1 MATATA
7 KSSVTTQET
16 TPYKPQHK
24 VRIVTAASLFD
35 GHDAAINI
43 MRRIIQSTG
52 CEVIHL
58 GHDRS
63 VEEVVNTAIQED
75 ANAIAMTSYQGGHNE
90 YFKYMYDLL
99 QERGA
104 GHIKIF
110 GGGGGVILPSEIDEL
125 MDYGITRIYSPD
137 DGREM
142 GLQGMINDLVEKSDF
157 PVPAMKETTGDKDVS
172 VLLKEKDVQ
181 TIARLISLAEN
192 RHEEF
197 NSAFSIQHSELS
209 APVLGITGTGGSGK
223 SSLVDELIRRFL
235 IDFPEKNIGVISVDP
250 SKRKTGGALLGDRI
264 RMNAINH
271 PRVYMRSLATRQSN
285 LALSQHVQ
293 EAVDVLKAAQYD
305 LIILETSGIGQS
317 DTEILDHS
325 DVSLYVMTPEF
336 GAATQL
342 EKIDMLDFADV
353 VAINKFDKRGA
364 QDALRDVK
372 KQYQRN
378 HNLWDA
384 DPETLPVYG
393 TIASQFND
401 PGMNAL
407 YSVLMDNVAETTGA
421 NLKSIGDRVE
431 DRSEKIFV
439 IPPARTRY
447 LSEISENNR
456 SYDAFAKAQSATAQ
470 KLYGIYKTILTLTEK
485 EEGQPAS
492 PHQNSHPHA
501 TKADGDAPKTYPYLT
516 QNGLD
521 EDEILQAVSSSVSS
535 DQQGDGN
542 VSRTDSQLVEML
554 IAQFN
559 KVKMDLDPY
568 NWEIIT
574 GWEEKVNKYK
584 QPIYSF
590 KVRNKEIKIETHTES
605 LSHQQ
610 IPKVALPKY
619 TAWGDILQWCLQEN
633 VPGEFPYTAGLYP
646 FKRTGEDPTRMFAG
660 EGGPERTNKRFHYV
674 SLGMPAKRLSTAFD
688 SVTLYGNDPGYRPD
702 IYGKIGNAGVSIC
715 CLDDAKKLYSG
726 FDLSDPMTSVSMTIN
741 GPAPMLL
748 GFFMNAAIDQNCEK
762 YIQENGL
769 EDKVEAKLK
778 ELYDDKDLERPC
790 YLNADGKKVT
800 APITED
806 SGLPEGNNGL
816 GLMLLGLT
824 GDQILP
830 ADEYARIK
838 AETLKQVRGTVQ
850 ADILK
855 EDQAQNTCIFST
867 EFALRLMGDVQE
879 YFIDQQVRN
888 FYSVSISGY
897 HIAEAGANPITQLA
911 FTLANGFTYV
921 EYYLS
926 RGMDINKFG
935 PNLSFF
941 FSNGVDPEY
950 AVIGRVARKI
960 WSKALKNKYGANP
973 RAQMLKY
980 HIQTSGRSL
989 HAQEIDFNDIR
1000 TTLQALYAIYD
1011 NCNSLHTNAYDEA
1024 ITTPTEESVRRA
1036 MAIQLI
1042 INKELGL
1049 AKNENPI
1056 QGAFIIE
1063 ELTDL
1068 VEEAVLSEFDRIT
1081 ERGGVLGAMETMY
1094 QRSKI
1099 QEESMHYEMLKH
1111 TGEYPIIGVNTFLSS
1126 KGSPT
1131 IQPAEVIRATEAE
1144 KKNQI
1149 NTKENLHTAFAKA
1162 QDSALKDIQSAAV
1175 ENKNIFTQLMEATK
1189 VCSLGQITEAL
1200 FEVGGQYRRN
1210 M

>member
-1 MATATA
+1 MIM
-7 KSSVTTQET
+7 ET
-16 TPYKPQHK
+16 VAPYTPKNK

-43 MRRIIQSTG
+43 MRRIMQSSG

-63 VEEVVNTAIQED
+63 VEEVVNCAIEED
-75 ANAIAMTSYQGGHNE
+75 AQAIAMTSYQGGHVE

-99 QERGA
+99 KEKGA
-104 GHIKIF
+104 SHICIF
-110 GGGGGVILPSEIDEL
+110 GGGGGTILPEEIKDL
-125 MDYGITRIYSPD
+125 HDYGVTRLYHPD
-137 DGREM
+137 DGREL
-142 GLQGMINDLVEKSDF
+142 GLQGMINDLIERCDF
-157 PVPAMKETTGDKDVS
+157 PTGINLNGEAKRLSPEDPGA
-172 VLLKEKDVQ
+172 
-181 TIARLISLAEN
+181 IAKLISAAEN
-192 RHEEF
+192 DPEG
-197 NSAFSIQHSELS
+197 SEAVLQTVRAQAEQS
-209 APVLGITGTGGSGK
+209 KTPVLGITGTGGAGK
-223 SSLVDELIRRFL
+223 SSMVDELVRRFL
-235 IDFPEKNIGVISVDP
+235 LDFPEKHIAIVSVDP

-264 RMNAINH
+264 RMNSIRNE
-271 PRVYMRSLATRQSN
+271 RVYMRSLATRQSN
-285 LALSQHVQ
+285 LALSKHVN
-293 EAVDVLKAAQYD
+293 EALAILKASKFD

-317 DTEILDHS
+317 DTEIMDHS
-325 DVSLYVMTPEF
+325 DAALYLMTPEF

-364 QDALRDVK
+364 LDALRDVR
-372 KQYQRN
+372 KQYKRN
-378 HNLWDA
+378 HQVWDA
-384 DPETLPVYG
+384 ADEDLPVFG

-401 PGMNAL
+401 PGTNRL
-407 YSVLMDNVAETTGA
+407 YKCLIDTLGEKTTSE
-421 NLKSIGDRVE
+421 LKTTLEISSE
-431 DRSEKIFV
+431 ESEKIYV
-439 IPPARTRY
+439 IPPNRTRY
-447 LSEISENNR
+447 LSEISEGNR
-456 SYDAFAKAQSATAQ
+456 AYDAWVDAQCDIAEQLYSIRNTKKSIEESAMDD
-470 KLYGIYKTILTLTEK
+470 KDRLLK
-485 EEGQPAS
+485 
-492 PHQNSHPHA
+492 
-501 TKADGDAPKTYPYLT
+501 
-516 QNGLD
+516 GLD
-521 EDEILQAVSSSVSS
+521 ERYAE
-535 DQQGDGN
+535 
-542 VSRTDSQLVEML
+542 LVLDFDPRNLAML
-554 IAQFN
+554 EA
-559 KVKMDLDPY
+559 
-568 NWEIIT
+568 
-574 GWEEKVNKYK
+574 WEEKVARYGADEY
-584 QPIYSF
+584 IF
-590 KVRNKEIKIETHTES
+590 KVRDKEIRIQTKTTS
-605 LSHQQ
+605 LSQQ
-610 IPKVALPKY
+610 KIPKVALPKY
-619 TAWGDILQWCLQEN
+619 KSWSALLKWMLQEN
-633 VPGEFPYTAGLYP
+633 VPGEFPYTAGIYP
-646 FKRTGEDPTRMFAG
+646 FKREGEDPTRMFAG

-688 SVTLYGNDPGYRPD
+688 SVTLYGNDPGLRPD

-726 FDLSDPMTSVSMTIN
+726 FDLAMATTSVSMTIN

-748 GFFMNAAIDQNCEK
+748 GFFMNTAVDQQCEK
-762 YIQENGL
+762 YIKEHKM
-769 EDKVEAKLK
+769 EAKVEAVLK
-778 ELYDDKDLERPC
+778 AKWEDQGLTRPT
-790 YLNADGKKVT
+790 YQG
-800 APITED
+800 E
-806 SGLPEGNNGL
+806 LPEGNDGL
-816 GLMLLGLT
+816 GLMLLGCT
-824 GDQILP
+824 GDEVLP
-830 ADEYARIK
+830 LEVYNDIK
-838 AETLKQVRGTVQ
+838 AKTLSAVRGTVQ

-879 YFIDQQVRN
+879 YFIDANVRN

-911 FTLANGFTYV
+911 FTIANGFTYV

-941 FSNGVDPEY
+941 FSNGIDPEY
-950 AVIGRVARKI
+950 AVIGRVARRI
-960 WSKALKNKYGANP
+960 WSKALKMKYGANA

-1049 AKNENPI
+1049 AKNENPL
-1056 QGAFIIE
+1056 QGSFIIE
-1063 ELTDL
+1063 ELTEL

-1099 QEESMHYEMLKH
+1099 QEESMHYEILKH
-1111 TGEYPIIGVNTFLSS
+1111 TGEFPIIGVNTFLS
-1126 KGSPT
+1126 KDGSPT
-1131 IQPAEVIRATEAE
+1131 IVPGEVIRASQEE
-1144 KKNQI
+1144 KDYQI
-1149 NTKENLHTAFAKA
+1149 TMLENLNKCNEKQVQDGLKRVQDTAIAGGNMF
-1162 QDSALKDIQSAAV
+1162 V
-1175 ENKNIFTQLMEATK
+1175 ELME
-1189 VCSLGQITEAL
+1189 VCKSASLGQITESM